1 MTDGVLAVR
10 DLRSVW
16 GPPLEVPL
24 GAAVTVLVGANRAGS
39 SNLAWSL
46 AVALDPDRRF
56 VPGRDLPRSTRERTD
71 LHPGVEVAWPST
83 GPAGRPDRPDDR
95 STRHVVA
102 FDRDRGT
109 RRRTSTRDLG
119 GTVVFSAVEHTP
131 RDALRHVTGAGA
143 PGPADPLALAEPSG
157 RDLVAAGLR
166 TTMQRIL
173 PEIEHVEIDARLH
186 LVATDDR
193 GGRIPV
199 PELRALTALGLAME
213 LAACG
218 HPPVATVV
226 EAPEVLLHP
235 AAQEAVGALLLDV
248 AAATGAPV
256 LVTTTSPFVIPR
268 VAATRVVALARD
280 AAGRTQLTGHAR
292 GDEPQARVLGGLLR
306 DHGLAT
312 VLDRLG
318 QLPPGTRAALIVEGG
333 TDEAYLRQAADTL
346 GRAALLDGVVVLPGG
361 GAMGAASAAIV
372 LRAESS
378 VPLLVLLD
386 HDDAGR
392 RARDT
397 LVSRFDFERGT
408 EVLTYAD
415 VFDGG
420 PLGVEA
426 ETLFDPGLLRRFV
439 AERGRAASHG
449 ERRIHGLDHVRL
461 TSSGK
466 SAFVGWLRTNVT
478 AAKLGRWDALLDL
491 LAERLDDVAS

>member
-1 MTDGVLAVR
+1 VTDGVLAVR

-24 GAAVTVLVGANRAGS
+24 GERVTVLVGANRAGS
-39 SNLAWSL
+39 SNVAWSL
-46 AVALDPDRRF
+46 AVALDPERRF
-56 VPGRDLPRSTRERTD
+56 VPGRDLPRVARDHID

-83 GPAGRPDRPDDR
+83 GGGDDT
-95 STRHVVA
+95 SRHGVT

-109 RRRTSTRDLG
+109 RACTSTSDLG
-119 GTVVFSAVEHTP
+119 GMVVFSGVEHTP
-131 RDALRHVTGAGA
+131 RDALRHAAAAGA
-143 PGPADPLALAEPSG
+143 LTLDDEPT
-157 RDLVAAGLR
+157 RARVAAGLLA
-166 TTMQRIL
+166 TMQRIL
-173 PEIEHVEIDARLH
+173 PEIEHVGIDRKLH

-199 PELRALTALGLAME
+199 PELRALTALGLAVE
-213 LAACG
+213 LAGAG

-235 AAQEAVGALLLDV
+235 AAQEAVGALLLHV
-248 AAATGAPV
+248 AQVTAAPV

-268 VAATRVVALARD
+268 VATTRVVALARD
-280 AAGRTQLTGHAR
+280 AAGRTQVAGHAR

-346 GRAALLDGVVVLPGG
+346 GRAELLEDVVVLPGG

-372 LRAESS
+372 LRAESA

-397 LVSRFDFERGT
+397 LVSRFDFVRGD

-426 ETLFDPGLLRRFV
+426 ETLFDLELLRRFV

-466 SAFVGWLRTNVT
+466 SAFVGWLRTNV
-478 AAKLGRWDALLDL
+478 APAHLERWAALLDL
-491 LAERLDDVAS
+491 LAERLEAVAR

>member
-1 MTDGVLAVR
+1 VTDGVLVVR

-24 GAAVTVLVGANRAGS
+24 GAEVTVLVGANRAGS
-39 SNLAWSL
+39 SNVAWSL
-46 AVALDPDRRF
+46 AVGLDPQRRF
-56 VPGRDLPRSTRERTD
+56 LPGRDLPRVARDRAD
-71 LHPGVEVAWPST
+71 LHPGVEVALPS
-83 GPAGRPDRPDDR
+83 PDAAG
-95 STRHVVA
+95 SAGRHVVA
-102 FDRDRGT
+102 FDLDRGT
-109 RRRTSTRDLG
+109 RTRTSPVDLG
-119 GTVVFSAVEHTP
+119 GAVVFSGVEHTP
-131 RDALRHVTGAGA
+131 RDVVRQAAATGAL
-143 PGPADPLALAEPSG
+143 PLVDEADRG
-157 RDLVAAGLR
+157 RVAAGLLA
-166 TTMQRIL
+166 TMQRIL
-173 PEIEHVEIDARLH
+173 PEIEHVAIDHRLH
-186 LVATDDR
+186 VVATDDR

-199 PELRALTALGLAME
+199 PELRAVTALGVALE
-213 LAACG
+213 LAAG
-218 HPPVATVV
+218 GRPPVATIV

-235 AAQEAVGALLLDV
+235 AAQEAVGGLLLAV
-248 AAATGAPV
+248 AEATGSPV

-268 VAATRVVALARD
+268 VEATRVVVLARD
-280 AAGRTQLTGHAR
+280 AAGRTQVTGAAR
-292 GDEPQARVLGGLLR
+292 GDEAQARVLGGLLR

-333 TDEAYLRQAADTL
+333 TDEAYLRQAAATL
-346 GRAALLDGVVVLPGG
+346 GRGDVLDDVVILAGG

-397 LVSRFDFERGT
+397 LVSRFDFRRGA

-415 VFDGG
+415 VFEGG

-449 ERRIHGLDHVRL
+449 ERRVHGLDHVRL

-466 SAFVGWLRTNVT
+466 SAFVGWLRTNV
-478 AAKLGRWDALLDL
+478 APADLERWDALLEL
-491 LAERLDDVAS
+491 LAQRLDDAAH

>member
-1 MTDGVLAVR
+1 MTDGVLVVR

-16 GPPLEVPL
+16 GAPLEVPL
-24 GAAVTVLVGANRAGS
+24 GARVTVLVGANRAGS

-46 AVALDPDRRF
+46 AVALDPQRRF
-56 VPGRDLPRSTRERTD
+56 LPGRDLPRVVRERAV
-71 LHPGVEVAWPST
+71 LRPGVSVTLPGT
-83 GPAGRPDRPDDR
+83 DDLAAAA
-95 STRHVVA
+95 RHVVA
-102 FDRDRGT
+102 FDVDRGT
-109 RRRTSTRDLG
+109 RTRTSAADLG
-119 GTVVFSAVEHTP
+119 GPVVFSAVEHTP
-131 RDALRHVTGAGA
+131 RDVLRHVQATV
-143 PGPADPLALAEPSG
+143 PDTDRLAVGLLA
-157 RDLVAAGLR
+157 
-166 TTMQRIL
+166 TMQRIV
-173 PEIEHVEIDARLH
+173 PEIEHVAIDDRLH

-193 GGRIPV
+193 GGRIAV
-199 PELRALTALGLAME
+199 PELRALTALGGAPE
-213 LAACG
+213 LAVAG
-218 HPPVATVV
+218 HPPAAPGV

-248 AAATGAPV
+248 AEATGAPV

-268 VAATRVVALARD
+268 VAVTQVVALARD
-280 AAGRTQLTGHAR
+280 AAGRTHVTGSAR

-333 TDEAYLRQAADTL
+333 TDEAYLRQAAHTL
-346 GRAALLDGVVVLPGG
+346 GRSDVLDGVVILPGG

-397 LVSRFDFERGT
+397 LVSRFDFRRGA

-415 VFDGG
+415 VFEGG

-426 ETLFDPGLLRRFV
+426 ETLFDLGLLRRFV
-439 AERGRAASHG
+439 AERGRATSHG
-449 ERRIHGLDHVRL
+449 ERHVHGLDHVRL
-461 TSSGK
+461 TPSGK
-466 SAFVGWLRTNVT
+466 SAFVGWLRTNVAPT
-478 AAKLGRWDALLDL
+478 DLERWAELLDL
-491 LAERLDDVAS
+491 LAERLDTVAS